1 MALTPIYNRSA
12 GETGASAR
20 AKINTAFTAIDT
32 ATADILTKQPLD
44 SDLTAIAALTPSN
57 DDSLFRVAGAW
68 ANRTVAQAK
77 TILGLNNVTNTSDA
91 NKPVSTA
98 TQTALDLK
106 QDEGAI
112 DTTILGVKNYAGTV
126 TADDTYIN
134 TISVIVNAAP
144 TDFNFPDDATEPNL
158 VIGSQILVHN
168 SATSAGNVTLQASGG
183 ATLLFSGVLTGTLA
197 TKGSALVIK
206 IAADTWLRHY

>member
-1 MALTPIYNRSA
+1 MALTPLYNNDA
-12 GETGASAR
+12 GSTAR
-20 AKINTAFTAIDT
+20 TKINAAFTAIDNQNLV
-32 ATADILTKQPLD
+32 DISGLSPF
-44 SDLTAIAALTPSN
+44 N
-57 DDSLFRVAGAW
+57 DDTMQYISGSW
-68 ANRTVAQAK
+68 KSRTVVQAK
-77 TILGLNNVTNTSDA
+77 TTLGLNNVTNTSDA

-106 QDEGAI
+106 QDEG
-112 DTTILGVKNYAGTV
+112 TTSTLLLGVKNFAGTV
-126 TADDTYIN
+126 TADDTYLN
-134 TISVIVNAAP
+134 TILVIENAAP
-144 TDFNFPDDATEPNL
+144 TDFNFPDDGTEPNL
-158 VIGSQILVHN
+158 VVGSQILVHN